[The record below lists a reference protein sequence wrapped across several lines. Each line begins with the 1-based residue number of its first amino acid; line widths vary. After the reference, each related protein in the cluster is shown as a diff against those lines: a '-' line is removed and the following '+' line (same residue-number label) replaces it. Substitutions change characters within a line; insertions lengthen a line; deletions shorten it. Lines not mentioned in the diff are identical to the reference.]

1 MYKSVKHTTMNNTE
15 RLVFSGLILFFI
27 VLFSASGYFIKDIGN
42 DITRLEVENSE
53 LRVKVDSLLIQCE
66 MKDSAFSNAAGIA
79 LDLSER
85 INLLYYKDKE
95 AHAKMFE

>member
-1 MYKSVKHTTMNNTE
+1 MYQNMNNTE

-27 VLFSASGYFIKDIGN
+27 VLFSASGYFIKEIGN
-42 DITRLEVENSE
+42 DITKLEVENSE
-53 LRVKVDSLLIQCE
+53 LRVKVDSLLLQCE